1 MTSFET
7 VAIIVL
13 IILAIAIAITKSFK
27 NYNDGNEA
35 NDEEIKGYVFD
46 GIRDVMDTIEV
57 ISGRTVE
64 DTKKYVIEETT
75 KKLTTLRE
83 ESGIKFNL
91 SEGTLTELITA
102 VIDNNF
108 GNDIDQYVKACEICG
123 QEDCTCD
130 DVEEDTACENTST
143 VEPETDI
150 IEEAPVSE
158 PEDIPEED
166 EPINEE
172 AFDTLKDEEGNEVDV
187 PAGNLDDEPEEID
200 YEGAEEETTEEVVE
214 PVEESTEEAPVEEVI
229 EEAPVE
235 EAVETTEEVVEE
247 APVEEVIE
255 EAPVEEAVETT
266 EEVVEP
272 VEESTEE
279 TDVHTT
285 ESCTCIECMTKP
297 QIKAWAA
304 DHDIFVSSKMLKADM
319 IEKVKTEFEAKASN
333 K

>member
-13 IILAIAIAITKSFK
+13 IILAIAIVITKSFK

-46 GIRDVMDTIEV
+46 GIRDVMNTIEV

-108 GNDIDQYVKACEICG
+108 GSDIDEYVKECEICG
-123 QEDCTCD
+123 QNNCTCD
-130 DVEEDTACENTST
+130 EIEEDTTCENTST
-143 VEPETDI
+143 VELETDV

-166 EPINEE
+166 EPIDEE

-187 PAGNLDDEPEEID
+187 PVGNLDDEPEELD
-200 YEGAEEETTEEVVE
+200 YDIAEE
-214 PVEESTEEAPVEEVI
+214 
-229 EEAPVE
+229 
-235 EAVETTEEVVEE
+235 
-247 APVEEVIE
+247 
-255 EAPVEEAVETT
+255 ETT